1 MTTSSIAKKLIGVNR
16 CTIENIDIEVEAG
29 VEQLVIKARPYKC
42 DRCRCG
48 ICGRKVPKYDKGKS
62 IRRWRALDIGNSIPV
77 YVESDAPRV
86 KCPEHSVVV
95 SQVPW
100 ARHGSGFT
108 KNIEDSAVWL
118 SLYMS
123 KKAVSEYLRVKWET
137 VGSIIGRTVKELSE
151 GINRFD
157 DLVNIGIDETSYK
170 KGHKYLTVVV
180 NHATNTVVWVGVG
193 FGKTVLEIFF
203 ELLNEKQKSGIK
215 AVFGDG
221 AGWIKDTVEANC
233 PNAVFCID
241 PFHVVSWVTDIL
253 DQIRKEIWNDA
264 RKKLSEEKKL
274 IKAGK
279 ADLKDSAKTEQL
291 VKSVKSSKYPLL
303 MNPEH
308 LNENY
313 SAKLDMIL
321 LNNRRLATAY
331 RLKEELR
338 LIFKLPP
345 DEVSAA
351 IDKWRRRAWSC
362 RIPQFVEL
370 QRKIKRHKKG
380 IIAAITLGLSNA
392 RIVATNNKIKLSI
405 RMAYG
410 FRNLDNLKAMIMLRC
425 GGIAVSL
432 PGRAA

>member
-1 MTTSSIAKKLIGVNR
+1 MATSSIAKKLIGVNR

-48 ICGRKVPKYDKGKS
+48 ICDRKAPKYDKGKG

-86 KCPEHSVVV
+86 KCPEHGVVV

-108 KNIEDSAVWL
+108 KNMEDSAVWL

-137 VGSIIGRTVKELSE
+137 VGSIIGRTVKELSK
-151 GINRFD
+151 GIIRFD

-193 FGKTVLEIFF
+193 FGKTVLESFF

-215 AVFGDG
+215 AVSGDG

-264 RKKLSEEKKL
+264 RKKLSE
-274 IKAGK
+274 
-279 ADLKDSAKTEQL
+279 
-291 VKSVKSSKYPLL
+291 
-303 MNPEH
+303 
-308 LNENY
+308 
-313 SAKLDMIL
+313 
-321 LNNRRLATAY
+321 
-331 RLKEELR
+331 
-338 LIFKLPP
+338 
-345 DEVSAA
+345 
-351 IDKWRRRAWSC
+351 
-362 RIPQFVEL
+362 
-370 QRKIKRHKKG
+370 
-380 IIAAITLGLSNA
+380 
-392 RIVATNNKIKLSI
+392 
-405 RMAYG
+405 
-410 FRNLDNLKAMIMLRC
+410 
-425 GGIAVSL
+425 
-432 PGRAA
+432 